1 MSIDT
6 DVTPALH
13 PDNVHALPGYE
24 EHKAYLAP
32 VETAFS
38 EAYEGLSSV
47 HNARRK
53 ARTNPTWNEA
63 SQIIHV
69 AQYAEKVQDRVAR
82 IIDSTADN
90 LNKGIKALDE
100 MLAGP
105 LEQQSGAGSINQEIR
120 AFVRELSTE
129 ERAKFM
135 SEALKRKDAR
145 SLTAVLG
152 GPPFLSGLSEV
163 EHGIY
168 LRNYNISRAPDVAKR
183 LESMKAARDLL
194 NERSPL
200 LLKEVEKAIGSD
212 WKKVQRLRQA
222 KSEAEKAFVLKD
234 ESVI

>member
-13 PDNVHALPGYE
+13 PQNVQALPGYG

-38 EAYEGLSSV
+38 EAYEGLRSI

-69 AQYAEKVQDRVAR
+69 ALFAEKVQDRVSR
-82 IIDSTADN
+82 TIDSTADN

-105 LEQQSGAGSINQEIR
+105 LEQQAGAGTINQEIR
-120 AFVRELSTE
+120 SHTKALSNE
-129 ERAKFM
+129 DRVKFI
-135 SEALKRKDAR
+135 SGAVKRGDTKT
-145 SLTAVLG
+145 LTAVLG
-152 GPPFLSGLSEV
+152 APAYLSGLSDV
-163 EHGIY
+163 EHHHH
-168 LRNYNISRAPDVAKR
+168 LRAYNISRAPDVAKR
-183 LESMKAARDLL
+183 LEAMKAARDLL
-194 NERSPL
+194 HERAPL
-200 LLKEVEKAIGSD
+200 LFKEIEKGIGSN
-212 WKKVQRLRQA
+212 WQKVQRLRQA
-222 KSEAEKAFVLKD
+222 KSEAEQAFVLKD
-234 ESVI
+234 DA